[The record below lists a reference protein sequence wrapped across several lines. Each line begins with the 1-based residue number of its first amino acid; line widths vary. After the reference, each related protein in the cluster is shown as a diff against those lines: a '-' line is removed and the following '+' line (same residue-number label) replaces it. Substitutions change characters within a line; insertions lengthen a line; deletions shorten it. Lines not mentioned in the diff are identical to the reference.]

1 MLGKNSKIGK
11 MGNSVMNYKV
21 LSSVFRKDVIKGLG
35 GMMMVSANI
44 DQTLIIFEH
53 YLKYFTNNISLHSHR
68 IPIDEKSKAY
78 SYVGEMVLQDFH

>member
-1 MLGKNSKIGK
+1 
-11 MGNSVMNYKV
+11 
-21 LSSVFRKDVIKGLG
+21 
-35 GMMMVSANI
+35 MVSANI

-78 SYVGEMVLQDFH
+78 SYVGEMGVLQDFH